1 MKEVQTLNRHA
12 NVTVSHGLFGPP
24 IGVSNWG
31 RPVIG
36 DLWSANSFANQKLG
50 SPGSVAIVL
59 RFDLLLQSDCVWAL
73 VKESGVSC

>member
-1 MKEVQTLNRHA
+1 MITCLSKYGLIILLLIQTDTHMKEVQTLNRHA

-50 SPGSVAIVL
+50 SPGSVAIVI
-59 RFDLLLQSDCVWAL
+59 
-73 VKESGVSC
+73 